1 MQGRWRKRP
10 KTLRGRATERHRR
23 AGGRVDASALLG
35 KCFVVR
41 RGLIEA
47 PKRSGARIHHCFRMR
62 NVRRKNVSRALP
74 ERRRAHYT
82 PSMKLAEKG
91 RYAPPPN
98 LPKHAQAVSRAL
110 ATWPDVHARTH
121 WLLGDETK
129 VDGADFYV
137 GELEL
142 GHIHLQG
149 EAHIAVPAA
158 VRNALI
164 KSGVAA
170 PFRWS
175 ESFVVFEIA
184 SSADVELAQSLFR
197 LAYDR
202 LKGASSAELVAR
214 CATLA
219 RERSALMI
227 GHI

>member
-1 MQGRWRKRP
+1 MRAALARTRRGPFTAPHSADHRR
-10 KTLRGRATERHRR
+10 LRGPRAQ
-23 AGGRVDASALLG
+23 AVAVALHQTS
-35 KCFVVR
+35 V
-41 RGLIEA
+41 
-47 PKRSGARIHHCFRMR
+47 SGR

-82 PSMKLAEKG
+82 SSMKLAEKG

-214 CATLA
+214 CATIA
-219 RERSALMI
+219 RDRSASLLPRPN
-227 GHI
+227 